1 MNPPVITCQTCGELR
16 SVADGALHILMGHI
30 VETRPRVYPWE
41 KAARLGCLMLFLYW
55 GVQVDAWKDAAGW
68 WHVGISTIV

>member
-1 MNPPVITCQTCGELR
+1 
-16 SVADGALHILMGHI
+16 MGHI

-55 GVQVDAWKDAAGW
+55 GLQMDAWKDAAGW